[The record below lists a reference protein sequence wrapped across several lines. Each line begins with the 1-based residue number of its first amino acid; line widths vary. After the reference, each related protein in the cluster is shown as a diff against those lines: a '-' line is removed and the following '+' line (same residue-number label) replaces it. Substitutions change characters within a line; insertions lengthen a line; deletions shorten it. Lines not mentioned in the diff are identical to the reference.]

1 MKQYFSQVRFSKVS
15 LAALLAFSSGSII
28 AQADSLHGVVPK
40 TSDEQAKELKDVG
53 ISENLGSNLDLSLKF
68 KDETGKE
75 VSLASF
81 YDGTHPV
88 VISLVYFSC
97 PGLCN
102 FHLNGAIET
111 LKKVDWSVGNQ
122 FQYLAISFDGKETP
136 DLAAQK
142 KVNYM
147 KVYDRAGTENG
158 WHFLTAD
165 EATLKAITAQIGFK
179 YKWVEETKEWAH
191 ASAAV
196 VTTPSGKISRYL
208 HGIMFDS
215 KTFKLALNEASEGK
229 VGTFVDKMIW
239 YCFHYDPKLSKY
251 TLYASRMMKF
261 GGVAII
267 LVLMAILLP
276 VWIRSRKKTVKL

>member
-1 MKQYFSQVRFSKVS
+1 MKNFFSQARFFEVS
-15 LAALLAFSSGSII
+15 LAALLALSGVSMI
-28 AQADSLHGVVPK
+28 AQADSLHGVAPK
-40 TSDEQAKELKDVG
+40 PSDEQAKELKDVD

-75 VSLASF
+75 VSLSSF

-208 HGIMFDS
+208 HGIMFDN

-251 TLYASRMMKF
+251 TLYASRVMKL

-267 LVLMAILLP
+267 FVLMAMVLP
-276 VWIRSRKKTVKL
+276 IWIRSRKKTVKL